1 MDEVYF
7 ELEQGKE
14 INVDARTDHPQA
26 QMQNRDL
33 RKID

>member
-1 MDEVYF
+1 MNEVYLK
-7 ELEQGKE
+7 LEQGKE
-14 INVDARTDHPQA
+14 INVDARADHPQA